1 MKGVLEIEGLRKR
14 YGRLTALA
22 GVDLSV
28 GAGRVLGLVGPNAA
42 GKSTLIKSVLGLVR
56 PDGGRIGVNGVPVG
70 DDPAYRHA
78 IGYMPQAPRFPDN
91 LTGREV
97 LDLLADLRGGEDADD
112 TLLHVLG
119 LDSVLDRPVRVLSGG
134 TRQKLNAAVAFRYR
148 PPLLILDEPT
158 ASLDPVAAGRL
169 KAHIRASAEEGTA
182 VLLTSHTMADMEEL
196 ADELVYLVDGSVR
209 FHGTLDT
216 LRLKTG
222 ERKLERAV
230 AALMQEAA

>member
-1 MKGVLEIEGLRKR
+1 
-14 YGRLTALA
+14 
-22 GVDLSV
+22 
-28 GAGRVLGLVGPNAA
+28 
-42 GKSTLIKSVLGLVR
+42 
-56 PDGGRIGVNGVPVG
+56 
-70 DDPAYRHA
+70 
-78 IGYMPQAPRFPDN
+78 
-91 LTGREV
+91 V

-112 TLLHVLG
+112 ALLHALG
-119 LDSVLDRPVRVLSGG
+119 LDAVLDRPVRVLSGG

-169 KAHIRASAEEGTA
+169 KAHIRAAAEEGTA
-182 VLLTSHTMADMEEL
+182 VLLTSHAMADMEEL

-222 ERKLERAV
+222 EKKLERAV